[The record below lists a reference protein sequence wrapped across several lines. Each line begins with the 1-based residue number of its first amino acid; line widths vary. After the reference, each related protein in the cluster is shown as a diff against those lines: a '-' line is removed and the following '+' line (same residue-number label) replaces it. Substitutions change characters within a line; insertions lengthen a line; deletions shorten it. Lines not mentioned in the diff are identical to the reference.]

1 MSNQIEI
8 FQQNLYSEKIISK
21 SRFDAQDKSGDLT
34 RQAMDIQEKF
44 RKELLNASTG
54 KGRAHLK
61 KVLRGWTLP
70 WIDLEMSENLVLE
83 DPLDKNGKLVGE
95 NKNIQ
100 EIIRVAEKVRSEGV
114 EVWVNLGIGGS
125 DLTTQA
131 LVWSTLNTHHNF
143 LSKEMRGGAPEIH
156 FVGNDFSPEKIS
168 DLLQGLDKRGLLSK
182 TKFNVISK
190 SGSTQE
196 TLAAFLII
204 RDFLAQ
210 KLSLK
215 MGIGKFFIATTGLNE
230 KSLLF
235 QLNKIDP
242 FYAMLPVPDGTG
254 GRFSA
259 FSPVG
264 LLALAVTANKNLG
277 ESPRSRVTDAMSGIK
292 DAISDMLDTPATS
305 DKNVIFQSAMNN
317 FIAETKKQKTLLIMV
332 VYDPILKQ
340 VGELAQ
346 QLYSES
352 VQKFGQGMDFISIV
366 GSEKMHS
373 IWNGAA
379 EGTGAMRDLVLF
391 VGTRKIDLNRNPVV
405 PKGSGIT
412 GKEIV
417 SMEGLPLSKVQ
428 LASMEGVMRDA
439 TDRGILNY
447 AITIPERNVRQ
458 VARFV
463 YLFQSIV
470 ACEGKLRGLEKEQFP
485 DGTYK
490 DFTYLQDGVEGYK
503 IQTREILMKS
513 RGQTP

>member
-1 MSNQIEI
+1 MSTSVHIKQE
-8 FQQNLYSEKIISK
+8 NLSSEKIQSN
-21 SRFDAQDKSGDLT
+21 SRFTPQDKTELSGKVK
-34 RQAMDIQEKF
+34 QIQTKF
-44 RKELLNASTG
+44 REEFANASNG
-54 KGRAHLK
+54 KGRLHLK

-70 WIDLEMSENLVLE
+70 WIDLEIPESVSLK
-83 DPLDKNGKLVGE
+83 DPLDKDGKLVIE

-100 EIIRVAEKVRSEGV
+100 DVICVAEKVRSQKC

-131 LVWSTLNTHHNF
+131 IVWSTLSTHHNF
-143 LSKEMRGGAPEIH
+143 LPREARGGAPEIH
-156 FVGNDFSPEKIS
+156 FIGNDFSPEKVS
-168 DLLQGLDKRGLLSK
+168 DLLEGLDKRGLLQK

-196 TLAAFLII
+196 TLAAFLIV
-204 RDFLAQ
+204 RDFLQ
-210 KLSLK
+210 KRLNLK
-215 MGIGKFFIATTGLNE
+215 SGVGQFFVATTGLNE

-242 FYAMLPVPDGTG
+242 FYAMLSVPDGTG

-264 LLALAVTANKNLG
+264 LLALAVTANEKLG
-277 ESPRSRVTDAMSGIK
+277 ESPRSRVMDAMSGIK
-292 DAISDMLDTPATS
+292 DAISDMLDNPA
-305 DKNVIFQSAMNN
+305 DNEKNVVFQSAMNQV
-317 FIAETKKQKTLLIMV
+317 IAEVKKKKTFLIMI
-332 VYDPILKQ
+332 VYDPLLKQ
-340 VGELAQ
+340 VGDLAQ

-352 VQKFGQGMDFISIV
+352 VQKFGQGMDFVSIV

-391 VGTRKIDLNRNPVV
+391 VGTQKTAAGRDSVIPH
-405 PKGSGIT
+405 GSAIK
-412 GKEIV
+412 GKEIE

-428 LASMEGVMRDA
+428 QASMEGVMRDA
-439 TDRGILNY
+439 TERGILNY
-447 AITIPERNVRQ
+447 TIVIPERTVRE
-458 VARFV
+458 VARFI

-470 ACEGKLRGLEKEQFP
+470 AVEGKLRGLEKEQFV

-503 IQTREILMKS
+503 IQTREILMSS
-513 RGQTP
+513 RKKRE

>member
-1 MSNQIEI
+1 MNNAIEI
-8 FQQNLYSEKIISK
+8 RQDNLYSAKINSD
-21 SRFDAQDKSGDLT
+21 SRFTPEDKTGDIAEKALE
-34 RQAMDIQEKF
+34 IQRRFADEF
-44 RKELLNASTG
+44 RNAANG
-54 KGRAHLK
+54 KGRLHLK

-70 WIDLEMSENLVLE
+70 WIDLEIPEGTVIS
-83 DPLDKNGKLVGE
+83 DPLDKDGKLADQ

-100 EIIRVAEKVRSEGV
+100 EVIRVAGKVRAEKT

-131 LVWSTLNTHHNF
+131 LVWSTINSRHNS
-143 LSKEMRGGAPEIH
+143 LPKEDRGGAPEIY
-156 FVGNDFSPEKIS
+156 FIGNDFSPEKVS
-168 DLLQGLDKRGLLSK
+168 DLLESLHQRNLLTK

-190 SGSTQE
+190 SGGTQE
-196 TLAAFLII
+196 TLAAFLIT
-204 RDFLAQ
+204 REFLIK
-210 KLSLK
+210 KLNLK
-215 MGIGKFFIATTGLNE
+215 PGEAGKFFVATTGMND

-235 QLNKIDP
+235 QLNKREP

-264 LLALAVTANKNLG
+264 LLALAVTANEKLG
-277 ESPRSRVTDAMSGIK
+277 ESPKSRVYDAMKGIK
-292 DAISDMLDTPATS
+292 DAISGMLDQPADS
-305 DKNVIFQSAMNN
+305 PENAVFQSAMNQV
-317 FIAETKKQKTLLIMV
+317 IAEIRKKKTFLIMI
-332 VYDPILKQ
+332 VYDPLLKQ

-352 VQKFGQGMDFISIV
+352 VQKFAQGMDFVSIV

-391 VGTRKIDLNRNPVV
+391 VGSKKTDPKRDPVI
-405 PKGSGIT
+405 PKGSGIA
-412 GKEIV
+412 GKEV
-417 SMEGLPLSKVQ
+417 ESMEGLTLSKVQ
-428 LASMEGVMRDA
+428 QASMEGVMRDA
-439 TDRGILNY
+439 TERGILNY
-447 AITIPERNVRQ
+447 AIMIPERSVRE
-458 VARFV
+458 VSRLI

-470 ACEGKLRGLEKEQFP
+470 AAEGKLRGLEKEQFA

-503 IQTREILMKS
+503 IQTREILQKLK
-513 RGQTP
+513 GV